1 MTKRKDPAPAVE
13 LIEQSELFEL
23 GTGTDGPAP
32 VRRPQLVSAAGRRPP
47 VVVSYRVALS
57 QITDTVLQ
65 ELKARGE
72 QWEAGARQDLISTV
86 LIAAHRAKAFTFD
99 FQPEV
104 SR

>member
-13 LIEQSELFEL
+13 LIEQSELFEV

-47 VVVSYRVALS
+47 VQVSYRVALRQCMDS
-57 QITDTVLQ
+57 ALDILR
-65 ELKARGE
+65 ERGE
-72 QWEAGARQDLISTV
+72 QWPPDARQDLIST
-86 LIAAHRAKAFTFD
+86 LFIAACREKRVVFD